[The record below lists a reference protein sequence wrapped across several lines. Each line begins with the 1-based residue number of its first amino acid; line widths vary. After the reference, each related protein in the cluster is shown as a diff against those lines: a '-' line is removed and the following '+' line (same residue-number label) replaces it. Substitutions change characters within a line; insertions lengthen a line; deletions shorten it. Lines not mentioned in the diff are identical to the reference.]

1 MNLELR
7 HDRDA
12 RWLGRERDTSCLGR
26 ELERSRER
34 IRVRRVLE
42 AIVLIT
48 CCKLKDLELKSC
60 EKPRRGDPEREG
72 DRCTIRAYIA
82 RSSSSRSQHL
92 FVALIRLRKK
102 RDLHNCD
109 VCAKELVS
117 TKLGMACSQ
126 RSLPTDRENEQAI
139 AILKK
144 GAYLLKYGRRGK
156 PKFYPFRLSSDEI
169 FLLWYC
175 GKTEKRLKLSSV
187 TRIIPGQRTSVF
199 RRYPQPTKEYQS
211 FSLIYGDRSLD
222 LVCKDKD
229 EAEFWITTL
238 RALLSR
244 NCSSSLVLHSRS
256 RSFVPDY
263 GGEQSSSN
271 IRSVS
276 SDTSCEEHAKKA
288 SGSHINTPQRLGKVF
303 SEVLSQTAVL
313 RALSLDEL
321 VHKPHNTSPE
331 TVENRPTNNH
341 SPAVDTSKYTV
352 SSALSSSSQGST
364 FEDLKSLCDV
374 FVWGESIGDGLL
386 FGCGGGAMHKSESS
400 SSLTAE
406 TFLPK
411 VLKSHVALDA
421 QGISCGTNYA
431 VLVTKQGQMYSWGE
445 ESGGRL
451 GHGVCSYVPQPKL
464 IDEFDG
470 SSVELA
476 DCGEFHTCAVTSSG
490 DLYTWGDGAHNA
502 GLLGLGSEASH
513 WKPVRILGQM
523 EGINVK
529 TISCGPWHTAFV
541 TSEGKLFTY
550 GDGTFG
556 ALGHG
561 DRVSTS
567 VPREAE
573 ALSGCRT
580 MKIACGVW
588 HSAAVVSVFGEAAS
602 WGKLFTWGD
611 GEDGKLGHG
620 DKESRL
626 IPSCVAELDATSFQ
640 QVACGQSVTVALSAS
655 GQVYAMGVL
664 DPGHENV
671 VKAPSCIEGGLG
683 KSCVQEVACGF
694 HHIAVLNSKAEV
706 YTWGRGSN
714 GQLGHG
720 DTENRRLPTLVRALK
735 GKQVRKVVCGS
746 NYTATI
752 CLHKPITDGAHNAGL
767 LGLGSEASHWKPVR
781 ILGQMEGIN
790 VKTISCGPWHTA
802 FVTSEGKLFTYGD
815 GTFGALGHGDRVSTS
830 VPREAEALSGCR
842 TMKIACGVWHS
853 AAVVSV
859 FGEAASWGKL
869 FTWGDG
875 EDGKLGH
882 GDKESRL
889 IPSCVAELDA
899 TSFQQVA
906 CGQSVTVALSASG
919 QVYAMGVLDPG
930 HENVVKAP
938 SCIEGGL
945 GKSCVQEVAC
955 GFHHIAVLNS
965 KAEVYTWGRGSNGQ
979 LGHGDTENRR
989 LPTLVRALKGKQVRK
1004 VVCGSNYTATICL
1017 HKPITGTD
1025 SSRCSGCRHP
1035 FNYMRKL
1042 HNCYNCGSVFCNACT
1057 SKKSLAAAMA
1067 PKTNR
1072 PYRVCDDCYIK
1083 LEGVREYLGTPA
1095 NNSARFSNASL
1106 QSSINEMDDFGTTPQ
1121 RQLLRVDSF
1130 DFFRQSKIPDL
1141 KTIGETSGGSHASS
1155 SSSFNLKGIRQLSRL
1170 ASFDSVN
1177 QEGKQRTKHC
1187 ASKSDTSSLVRHSVT
1202 CGLPFSRRGSVELFP
1217 LSIKSSPV
1225 ESVGN
1230 TSDFTADITDTE
1242 LLQEGTKK
1250 PNQCLNQEISVL
1262 KAQVEELTR
1271 KTKQL
1276 EAELGTTS
1284 KKLEV
1289 AVLMQRDDAEK
1300 IKTSEEIVRSLTLQL
1315 MDATKKGVDKTRRR
1329 RSSF

>member
-1 MNLELR
+1 
-7 HDRDA
+7 
-12 RWLGRERDTSCLGR
+12 
-26 ELERSRER
+26 RS
-34 IRVRRVLE
+34 V
-42 AIVLIT
+42 
-48 CCKLKDLELKSC
+48 
-60 EKPRRGDPEREG
+60 PP
-72 DRCTIRAYIA
+72 
-82 RSSSSRSQHL
+82 
-92 FVALIRLRKK
+92 
-102 RDLHNCD
+102 
-109 VCAKELVS
+109 
-117 TKLGMACSQ
+117 
-126 RSLPTDRENEQAI
+126 DRENEQAI

-169 FLLWYC
+169 YLLWYC
-175 GKTEKRLKLSSV
+175 GKKEKRLKLSSV
-187 TRIIPGQRTSVF
+187 TRIIPGQRTAVF

-222 LVCKDKD
+222 LDKD

-244 NCSSSLVLHSRS
+244 NSSSALVVHSRS

-263 GGEQSSSN
+263 GEQSSSSKESKSN

-288 SGSHINTPQRLGKVF
+288 ASGSHCNTPQRLGKVF

-321 VHKPHNTSPE
+321 VHKPHNSSPE
-331 TVENRPTNNH
+331 NLENRPTNN
-341 SPAVDTSKYTV
+341 SPAVDTSKYSV
-352 SSALSSSSQGST
+352 SSAVSSSSHGST

-386 FGCGGGAMHKSESS
+386 GGGMHKSESS
-400 SSLTAE
+400 SSLMSE
-406 TFLPK
+406 SFLPK

-421 QGISCGTNYA
+421 QSISCGTNYA

-470 SSVELA
+470 TSVEIA
-476 DCGEFHTCAVTSSG
+476 DCGEFHTCAVTASG
-490 DLYTWGDGAHNA
+490 DLYAWGDGAHNV

-523 EGINVK
+523 EGIIVK

-561 DRVSTS
+561 DRISTS
-567 VPREAE
+567 VPREVE
-573 ALSGCRT
+573 SLSGCRT
-580 MKIACGVW
+580 IKTACGVW
-588 HSAAVVSVFGEAAS
+588 HSAAVVSVFCEATS
-602 WGKLFTWGD
+602 SGKLFTWGD

-626 IPSCVAELDATSFQ
+626 IPSCVTELDTTNFQ
-640 QVACGQSVTVALSAS
+640 QVACGQSITVALSAS
-655 GQVYAMGVL
+655 GQVYAMGIV
-664 DPGHENV
+664 DPSHDNV
-671 VKAPSCIEGGLG
+671 VRAPSCIEGVLG
-683 KSCVQEVACGF
+683 KSFVQEVACGF

-706 YTWGRGSN
+706 YTWGKGSN

-720 DTENRRLPTLVRALK
+720 DTEYRRVPTLVRAL
-735 GKQVRKVVCGS
+735 R
-746 NYTATI
+746 
-752 CLHKPITDGAHNAGL
+752 
-767 LGLGSEASHWKPVR
+767 
-781 ILGQMEGIN
+781 
-790 VKTISCGPWHTA
+790 
-802 FVTSEGKLFTYGD
+802 
-815 GTFGALGHGDRVSTS
+815 
-830 VPREAEALSGCR
+830 
-842 TMKIACGVWHS
+842 
-853 AAVVSV
+853 
-859 FGEAASWGKL
+859 
-869 FTWGDG
+869 
-875 EDGKLGH
+875 
-882 GDKESRL
+882 
-889 IPSCVAELDA
+889 
-899 TSFQQVA
+899 
-906 CGQSVTVALSASG
+906 
-919 QVYAMGVLDPG
+919 
-930 HENVVKAP
+930 
-938 SCIEGGL
+938 
-945 GKSCVQEVAC
+945 
-955 GFHHIAVLNS
+955 
-965 KAEVYTWGRGSNGQ
+965 
-979 LGHGDTENRR
+979 
-989 LPTLVRALKGKQVRK
+989 GKQVRK

-1025 SSRCSGCRHP
+1025 SSKCSGCRHP

-1042 HNCYNCGSVFCNACT
+1042 HNCYNCGSVFCNSCT

-1083 LEGVREYLGTPA
+1083 LEGAREVLLGTPA
-1095 NNSARFSNASL
+1095 NSARFSNASL
-1106 QSSINEMDDFGTTPQ
+1106 PSSSNEMEEIGITPQ

-1141 KTIGETSGGSHASS
+1141 KTIGETCSS
-1155 SSSFNLKGIRQLSRL
+1155 SNHSSMEIKGSFNLKGIRRLSRL
-1170 ASFDSVN
+1170 TSFDSVN
-1177 QEGKQRTKHC
+1177 QEGKQRAKHC

-1202 CGLPFSRRGSVELFP
+1202 SGLPFSRRGSVELFP

-1225 ESVGN
+1225 ESVA
-1230 TSDFTADITDTE
+1230 TDFTTDITDTE

-1289 AVLMQRDDAEK
+1289 AVLMASDDADK
-1300 IKTSEEIVRSLTLQL
+1300 IKTSEEIIRSLTLQL
-1315 MDATKKGVDKTRRR
+1315 MDATKKDVDKTRRR

>member
-1 MNLELR
+1 
-7 HDRDA
+7 
-12 RWLGRERDTSCLGR
+12 
-26 ELERSRER
+26 
-34 IRVRRVLE
+34 
-42 AIVLIT
+42 
-48 CCKLKDLELKSC
+48 
-60 EKPRRGDPEREG
+60 
-72 DRCTIRAYIA
+72 
-82 RSSSSRSQHL
+82 
-92 FVALIRLRKK
+92 
-102 RDLHNCD
+102 
-109 VCAKELVS
+109 
-117 TKLGMACSQ
+117 MACSQ

-313 RALSLDEL
+313 RALSLDEM

-386 FGCGGGAMHKSESS
+386 LGCGGGAMHKSESS

-490 DLYTWGDGAHNA
+490 DLYTWG
-502 GLLGLGSEASH
+502 
-513 WKPVRILGQM
+513 
-523 EGINVK
+523 
-529 TISCGPWHTAFV
+529 
-541 TSEGKLFTY
+541 
-550 GDGTFG
+550 
-556 ALGHG
+556 
-561 DRVSTS
+561 
-567 VPREAE
+567 
-573 ALSGCRT
+573 
-580 MKIACGVW
+580 
-588 HSAAVVSVFGEAAS
+588 
-602 WGKLFTWGD
+602 
-611 GEDGKLGHG
+611 
-620 DKESRL
+620 
-626 IPSCVAELDATSFQ
+626 
-640 QVACGQSVTVALSAS
+640 
-655 GQVYAMGVL
+655 
-664 DPGHENV
+664 
-671 VKAPSCIEGGLG
+671 
-683 KSCVQEVACGF
+683 
-694 HHIAVLNSKAEV
+694 
-706 YTWGRGSN
+706 
-714 GQLGHG
+714 
-720 DTENRRLPTLVRALK
+720 
-735 GKQVRKVVCGS
+735 
-746 NYTATI
+746 
-752 CLHKPITDGAHNAGL
+752 DGAHNAGL

-1177 QEGKQRTKHC
+1177 QQGKQRTKHC

>member
-1 MNLELR
+1 
-7 HDRDA
+7 
-12 RWLGRERDTSCLGR
+12 
-26 ELERSRER
+26 
-34 IRVRRVLE
+34 
-42 AIVLIT
+42 
-48 CCKLKDLELKSC
+48 
-60 EKPRRGDPEREG
+60 
-72 DRCTIRAYIA
+72 
-82 RSSSSRSQHL
+82 
-92 FVALIRLRKK
+92 
-102 RDLHNCD
+102 
-109 VCAKELVS
+109 
-117 TKLGMACSQ
+117 MACSQ

-271 IRSVS
+271 NNSLSNIRSVS

-313 RALSLDEL
+313 RALALDEL

-331 TVENRPTNNH
+331 TLENRPTNNH

-386 FGCGGGAMHKSESS
+386 LGCGGGGAMHKSESS

-421 QGISCGTNYA
+421 QSISCGTNYA

-470 SSVELA
+470 SAVELA

-513 WKPVRILGQM
+513 WKPVRVLGQM

-580 MKIACGVW
+580 IKIACGVW

-602 WGKLFTWGD
+602 SGKLFTWGD

-626 IPSCVAELDATSFQ
+626 VPSCVAELNATSFQ

-671 VKAPSCIEGGLG
+671 V
-683 KSCVQEVACGF
+683 
-694 HHIAVLNSKAEV
+694 
-706 YTWGRGSN
+706 R
-714 GQLGHG
+714 
-720 DTENRRLPTLVRALK
+720 
-735 GKQVRKVVCGS
+735 
-746 NYTATI
+746 
-752 CLHKPITDGAHNAGL
+752 
-767 LGLGSEASHWKPVR
+767 
-781 ILGQMEGIN
+781 
-790 VKTISCGPWHTA
+790 
-802 FVTSEGKLFTYGD
+802 
-815 GTFGALGHGDRVSTS
+815 
-830 VPREAEALSGCR
+830 
-842 TMKIACGVWHS
+842 
-853 AAVVSV
+853 
-859 FGEAASWGKL
+859 
-869 FTWGDG
+869 
-875 EDGKLGH
+875 
-882 GDKESRL
+882 
-889 IPSCVAELDA
+889 
-899 TSFQQVA
+899 
-906 CGQSVTVALSASG
+906 
-919 QVYAMGVLDPG
+919 
-930 HENVVKAP
+930 AP

-1155 SSSFNLKGIRQLSRL
+1155 SSGFNLKGIRQLSRL

-1242 LLQEGTKK
+1242 FLQEGTKK

>member
-1 MNLELR
+1 
-7 HDRDA
+7 
-12 RWLGRERDTSCLGR
+12 
-26 ELERSRER
+26 
-34 IRVRRVLE
+34 
-42 AIVLIT
+42 
-48 CCKLKDLELKSC
+48 
-60 EKPRRGDPEREG
+60 
-72 DRCTIRAYIA
+72 
-82 RSSSSRSQHL
+82 
-92 FVALIRLRKK
+92 
-102 RDLHNCD
+102 
-109 VCAKELVS
+109 
-117 TKLGMACSQ
+117 MACSQ

-313 RALSLDEL
+313 RALSLDEM

-331 TVENRPTNNH
+331 TVKNRPTNNH

-386 FGCGGGAMHKSESS
+386 LGCGGGAMHKSESS

-490 DLYTWGDGAHNA
+490 DLYTWG
-502 GLLGLGSEASH
+502 
-513 WKPVRILGQM
+513 
-523 EGINVK
+523 
-529 TISCGPWHTAFV
+529 
-541 TSEGKLFTY
+541 
-550 GDGTFG
+550 
-556 ALGHG
+556 
-561 DRVSTS
+561 
-567 VPREAE
+567 
-573 ALSGCRT
+573 
-580 MKIACGVW
+580 
-588 HSAAVVSVFGEAAS
+588 
-602 WGKLFTWGD
+602 
-611 GEDGKLGHG
+611 
-620 DKESRL
+620 
-626 IPSCVAELDATSFQ
+626 
-640 QVACGQSVTVALSAS
+640 
-655 GQVYAMGVL
+655 
-664 DPGHENV
+664 
-671 VKAPSCIEGGLG
+671 
-683 KSCVQEVACGF
+683 
-694 HHIAVLNSKAEV
+694 
-706 YTWGRGSN
+706 
-714 GQLGHG
+714 
-720 DTENRRLPTLVRALK
+720 
-735 GKQVRKVVCGS
+735 
-746 NYTATI
+746 
-752 CLHKPITDGAHNAGL
+752 DGAHNAGL

-1177 QEGKQRTKHC
+1177 QQGKQRTKHC

>member
-1 MNLELR
+1 
-7 HDRDA
+7 
-12 RWLGRERDTSCLGR
+12 
-26 ELERSRER
+26 
-34 IRVRRVLE
+34 
-42 AIVLIT
+42 
-48 CCKLKDLELKSC
+48 
-60 EKPRRGDPEREG
+60 
-72 DRCTIRAYIA
+72 
-82 RSSSSRSQHL
+82 
-92 FVALIRLRKK
+92 
-102 RDLHNCD
+102 
-109 VCAKELVS
+109 
-117 TKLGMACSQ
+117 MACSQ

-386 FGCGGGAMHKSESS
+386 LGCGGGAMHKSESS

-490 DLYTWGDGAHNA
+490 DLYTWG
-502 GLLGLGSEASH
+502 
-513 WKPVRILGQM
+513 
-523 EGINVK
+523 
-529 TISCGPWHTAFV
+529 
-541 TSEGKLFTY
+541 
-550 GDGTFG
+550 
-556 ALGHG
+556 
-561 DRVSTS
+561 
-567 VPREAE
+567 
-573 ALSGCRT
+573 
-580 MKIACGVW
+580 
-588 HSAAVVSVFGEAAS
+588 
-602 WGKLFTWGD
+602 
-611 GEDGKLGHG
+611 
-620 DKESRL
+620 
-626 IPSCVAELDATSFQ
+626 
-640 QVACGQSVTVALSAS
+640 
-655 GQVYAMGVL
+655 
-664 DPGHENV
+664 
-671 VKAPSCIEGGLG
+671 
-683 KSCVQEVACGF
+683 
-694 HHIAVLNSKAEV
+694 
-706 YTWGRGSN
+706 
-714 GQLGHG
+714 
-720 DTENRRLPTLVRALK
+720 
-735 GKQVRKVVCGS
+735 
-746 NYTATI
+746 
-752 CLHKPITDGAHNAGL
+752 DGAHNAGL

>member
-1 MNLELR
+1 
-7 HDRDA
+7 
-12 RWLGRERDTSCLGR
+12 
-26 ELERSRER
+26 
-34 IRVRRVLE
+34 
-42 AIVLIT
+42 
-48 CCKLKDLELKSC
+48 
-60 EKPRRGDPEREG
+60 
-72 DRCTIRAYIA
+72 
-82 RSSSSRSQHL
+82 
-92 FVALIRLRKK
+92 
-102 RDLHNCD
+102 
-109 VCAKELVS
+109 
-117 TKLGMACSQ
+117 MACLQ

-169 FLLWYC
+169 YLIWYC
-175 GKTEKRLKLSSV
+175 GRKEKRLNLSSV

-244 NCSSSLVLHSRS
+244 NSFSALVLHSRS

-263 GGEQSSSN
+263 GEQSSSSSNFKSN
-271 IRSVS
+271 IRSAS
-276 SDTSCEEHAKKA
+276 SDTSCEEHAKKE
-288 SGSHINTPQRLGKVF
+288 SRSHINTPQRLGKVF

-321 VHKPHNTSPE
+321 VHKHHNTSSPE
-331 TVENRPTNNH
+331 NLESRPTNH
-341 SPAVDTSKYTV
+341 SHASPQEMV
-352 SSALSSSSQGST
+352 SSAVSSSSQGSVS
-364 FEDLKSLCDV
+364 EDLKSLCDV

-386 FGCGGGAMHKSESS
+386 GGGGSMHKSESS
-400 SSLTAE
+400 SSLVTE

-411 VLKSHVALDA
+411 ALKSHVALDA
-421 QGISCGTNYA
+421 QSVACGTNYA

-451 GHGVCSYVPQPKL
+451 GHGVCFYVPQPKL
-464 IDEFDG
+464 IHEFDG
-470 SSVELA
+470 SSVEIA
-476 DCGEFHTCAVTSSG
+476 DCGEFHTCAVTASG
-490 DLYTWGDGAHNA
+490 NLYAWGDGAHNA
-502 GLLGLGSEASH
+502 GLLGLGCETSH

-523 EGINVK
+523 EGINVR

-567 VPREAE
+567 VPREVE

-580 MKIACGVW
+580 IKIACGVW
-588 HSAAVVSVFGEAAS
+588 HSAAVVSVLCEATS
-602 WGKLFTWGD
+602 SGKLFTWGD

-620 DKESRL
+620 DNKESTL
-626 IPSCVAELDATSFQ
+626 IPSCVSELDATSFQ
-640 QVACGQSVTVALSAS
+640 QVACGQSITVALSAS

-664 DPGHENV
+664 DPSHDNV
-671 VKAPSCIEGGLG
+671 VRAPTCIEGGLG
-683 KSCVQEVACGF
+683 KSFVQEVACGF
-694 HHIAVLNSKAEV
+694 HHIAVLNSRAEV
-706 YTWGRGSN
+706 YTWGKGSN

-720 DTENRRLPTLVRALK
+720 DTEHRHMPTLVRALK
-735 GKQVRKVVCGS
+735 GKQVKKVVCGS

-752 CLHKPITDGAHNAGL
+752 CLH
-767 LGLGSEASHWKPVR
+767 R
-781 ILGQMEGIN
+781 
-790 VKTISCGPWHTA
+790 
-802 FVTSEGKLFTYGD
+802 
-815 GTFGALGHGDRVSTS
+815 
-830 VPREAEALSGCR
+830 
-842 TMKIACGVWHS
+842 
-853 AAVVSV
+853 
-859 FGEAASWGKL
+859 
-869 FTWGDG
+869 
-875 EDGKLGH
+875 
-882 GDKESRL
+882 
-889 IPSCVAELDA
+889 
-899 TSFQQVA
+899 
-906 CGQSVTVALSASG
+906 
-919 QVYAMGVLDPG
+919 
-930 HENVVKAP
+930 
-938 SCIEGGL
+938 
-945 GKSCVQEVAC
+945 
-955 GFHHIAVLNS
+955 
-965 KAEVYTWGRGSNGQ
+965 
-979 LGHGDTENRR
+979 
-989 LPTLVRALKGKQVRK
+989 
-1004 VVCGSNYTATICL
+1004 
-1017 HKPITGTD
+1017 PITGTD

-1042 HNCYNCGSVFCNACT
+1042 HNCYNCGSVFCNSCT

-1095 NNSARFSNASL
+1095 NSGRFSNASL
-1106 QSSINEMDDFGTTPQ
+1106 PSSINEMDDIGTTPQ

-1141 KTIGETSGGSHASS
+1141 KFTGGSHHSS
-1155 SSSFNLKGIRQLSRL
+1155 MDIKGGFNLKGMRQLSRL
-1170 ASFDSVN
+1170 TSFDSVK
-1177 QEGKQRTKHC
+1177 QEAKHRSKHC

-1217 LSIKSSPV
+1217 LSTKSSPV
-1225 ESVGN
+1225 DSVA
-1230 TSDFTADITDTE
+1230 TDFTTDITDTE

-1250 PNQCLNQEISVL
+1250 SNQCLNQEISVL

-1271 KTKQL
+1271 ETKQL

-1284 KKLEV
+1284 KKLEA
-1289 AVLMQRDDAEK
+1289 AVLTAHADADK
-1300 IKTSEEIVRSLTLQL
+1300 IKCSEEMVRSLTLQL
-1315 MDATKKGVDKTRRR
+1315 MDATKKKVDNTERR

>member
-1 MNLELR
+1 
-7 HDRDA
+7 
-12 RWLGRERDTSCLGR
+12 
-26 ELERSRER
+26 
-34 IRVRRVLE
+34 
-42 AIVLIT
+42 
-48 CCKLKDLELKSC
+48 
-60 EKPRRGDPEREG
+60 
-72 DRCTIRAYIA
+72 
-82 RSSSSRSQHL
+82 
-92 FVALIRLRKK
+92 
-102 RDLHNCD
+102 
-109 VCAKELVS
+109 
-117 TKLGMACSQ
+117 MACSQ

-276 SDTSCEEHAKKA
+276 SDTSCEVFLA
-288 SGSHINTPQRLGKVF
+288 SRFVTYSISYPLY
-303 SEVLSQTAVL
+303 
-313 RALSLDEL
+313 
-321 VHKPHNTSPE
+321 
-331 TVENRPTNNH
+331 ENRPTNNH

-490 DLYTWGDGAHNA
+490 DLYTWG
-502 GLLGLGSEASH
+502 
-513 WKPVRILGQM
+513 
-523 EGINVK
+523 
-529 TISCGPWHTAFV
+529 
-541 TSEGKLFTY
+541 
-550 GDGTFG
+550 
-556 ALGHG
+556 
-561 DRVSTS
+561 
-567 VPREAE
+567 
-573 ALSGCRT
+573 
-580 MKIACGVW
+580 
-588 HSAAVVSVFGEAAS
+588 
-602 WGKLFTWGD
+602 
-611 GEDGKLGHG
+611 
-620 DKESRL
+620 
-626 IPSCVAELDATSFQ
+626 
-640 QVACGQSVTVALSAS
+640 
-655 GQVYAMGVL
+655 
-664 DPGHENV
+664 
-671 VKAPSCIEGGLG
+671 
-683 KSCVQEVACGF
+683 
-694 HHIAVLNSKAEV
+694 
-706 YTWGRGSN
+706 
-714 GQLGHG
+714 
-720 DTENRRLPTLVRALK
+720 
-735 GKQVRKVVCGS
+735 
-746 NYTATI
+746 
-752 CLHKPITDGAHNAGL
+752 DGAHNAGL

-1289 AVLMQRDDAEK
+1289 AVPNSAGTHIHISTSKYDFRALVMEVSMLLLLVVVDGRDQERSRQDKETPKLVLM
-1300 IKTSEEIVRSLTLQL
+1300 
-1315 MDATKKGVDKTRRR
+1315 
-1329 RSSF
+1329 

>member
-1 MNLELR
+1 
-7 HDRDA
+7 
-12 RWLGRERDTSCLGR
+12 
-26 ELERSRER
+26 
-34 IRVRRVLE
+34 
-42 AIVLIT
+42 
-48 CCKLKDLELKSC
+48 
-60 EKPRRGDPEREG
+60 
-72 DRCTIRAYIA
+72 
-82 RSSSSRSQHL
+82 
-92 FVALIRLRKK
+92 
-102 RDLHNCD
+102 
-109 VCAKELVS
+109 
-117 TKLGMACSQ
+117 MACSQ

-386 FGCGGGAMHKSESS
+386 LGCGGGAMHKSESS

-451 GHGVCSYVPQPKL
+451 GHGACSYVPQPKL

-490 DLYTWGDGAHNA
+490 DLYTWG
-502 GLLGLGSEASH
+502 
-513 WKPVRILGQM
+513 
-523 EGINVK
+523 
-529 TISCGPWHTAFV
+529 
-541 TSEGKLFTY
+541 
-550 GDGTFG
+550 
-556 ALGHG
+556 
-561 DRVSTS
+561 
-567 VPREAE
+567 
-573 ALSGCRT
+573 
-580 MKIACGVW
+580 
-588 HSAAVVSVFGEAAS
+588 
-602 WGKLFTWGD
+602 
-611 GEDGKLGHG
+611 
-620 DKESRL
+620 
-626 IPSCVAELDATSFQ
+626 
-640 QVACGQSVTVALSAS
+640 
-655 GQVYAMGVL
+655 
-664 DPGHENV
+664 
-671 VKAPSCIEGGLG
+671 
-683 KSCVQEVACGF
+683 
-694 HHIAVLNSKAEV
+694 
-706 YTWGRGSN
+706 
-714 GQLGHG
+714 
-720 DTENRRLPTLVRALK
+720 
-735 GKQVRKVVCGS
+735 
-746 NYTATI
+746 
-752 CLHKPITDGAHNAGL
+752 DGAHNAGL